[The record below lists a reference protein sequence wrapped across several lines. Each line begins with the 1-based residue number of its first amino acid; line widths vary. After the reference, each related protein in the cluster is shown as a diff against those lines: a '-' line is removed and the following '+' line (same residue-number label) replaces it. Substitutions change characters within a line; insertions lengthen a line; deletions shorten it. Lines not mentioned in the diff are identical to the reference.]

1 MNNVVATALVSI
13 YEDLC
18 GDLLPGE
25 YTVDEVVSL
34 RITGTI
40 VKLEDEEYKPT
51 TSVSLLATLEFLIPH
66 LGATRE
72 IALEKMRAAMEAA
85 LLAGAKGKTT
95 MPKPKDVEAAKKL
108 IEKKYLGTLP
118 PATRT
123 GKTLVDC
130 KAEPVLTTAQIGAEL
145 LPNVVVEEEAKAN

>member
-13 YEDLC
+13 FKEFY
-18 GDLLPGE
+18 GDLPAGE

-34 RITGTI
+34 RIAGTI
-40 VKLEDEEYKPT
+40 VKKEDEEYVPT
-51 TSVSLLATLEFLIPH
+51 TSVPLLATLEFLIPH

-85 LLAGAKGKTT
+85 LLAGVKGETT
-95 MPKPKDVEAAKKL
+95 MPKSKDVEAAKKL

-118 PATRT
+118 PATRS

-130 KAEPVLTTAQIGAEL
+130 TATPVLTTTQIGAEF
-145 LPNVVVEEEAKAN
+145 NRQVVVEETEA

>member
-13 YEDLC
+13 FEEFY
-18 GDLLPGE
+18 GDLPAGE
-25 YTVDEVVSL
+25 YVVDEIVNLRVKGTVV
-34 RITGTI
+34 
-40 VKLEDEEYKPT
+40 KNEDEEYRPT
-51 TSVSLLATLEFLIPH
+51 AHVPLLATLEFLIPH

-72 IALEKMRAAMEAA
+72 VALEKMRAAMEAA
-85 LLAGAKGKTT
+85 LLAGVKGDTT

-108 IEKKYLGTLP
+108 VEKKYLGTLP

-130 KAEPVLTTAQIGAEL
+130 TATPVLNPAQIAAEL
-145 LPNVVVEEEAKAN
+145 NRQVEVTVDG

>member
-13 YEDLC
+13 FEEFY
-18 GDLLPGE
+18 GDLPAGE
-25 YTVDEVVSL
+25 YVVDEVVNL
-34 RITGTI
+34 RVKGTI
-40 VKLEDEEYKPT
+40 VKNEDEVYVPT
-51 TSVSLLATLEFLIPH
+51 TSVPLLATLEFLIPH

-85 LLAGAKGKTT
+85 LLAGMKGKTT
-95 MPKPKDVEAAKKL
+95 MPKPKDLEAAKKL

-130 KAEPVLTTAQIGAEL
+130 TAVPVFTTTQIGEEF
-145 LPNVVVEEEAKAN
+145 NRQVEVPVEGVA